1 MANPPVINAALTSP
15 ADVINNSLVRIGY
28 RLRLGSLY
36 DGSLAAK
43 KALDIYAQTR
53 DAKLRDGD
61 WYFAQRSVAA
71 TLLKSAPAGG
81 YVLPGSWNPANN
93 PPIGWRFS
101 YAWPADC
108 LKVRCL
114 KALPPIAPNF
124 DPQPVVYSVANDNAY
139 NPPAKVILCNVAS
152 AVLVYTGQVTDP
164 TTWEPGFGEA
174 LCASLGRLLVA
185 ALVSLDAVAKIMP
198 EEAQAGAVARRE
210 QV

>member
-1 MANPPVINAALTSP
+1 MATPPVINAALTSP
-15 ADVINNSLVRIGY
+15 ADVINNALVRIGY
-28 RLRLGSLY
+28 RLRVGSLY

-43 KALDIYAQTR
+43 KALDCYAQTR

-61 WYFAQRSVAA
+61 WYFAQRSIAA
-71 TLLKSAPAGG
+71 VLLKTATAGG
-81 YVLPGSWNPANN
+81 YVPPNVWNPAVN

-101 YAWPADC
+101 YEWPADC

-114 KALPPIAPNF
+114 KAVPVLSPNF
-124 DPQPVVYSVANDNAY
+124 DPQPIVYSIANDNAY
-139 NPPAKVILCNVAS
+139 NPPAKVILCNVAG
-152 AVLVYTGQVTDP
+152 ANLVYTGQVTDP
-164 TTWEPGFGEA
+164 TTWEPGFGEE

-198 EEAQAGAVARRE
+198 EEGQASAVARRE